1 MSRWTVEFNSHPFWQ
16 AWEVLQG
23 KVTGLI
29 VDDQTVTAAVE
40 ELARLKKVIDYL
52 SGVIEA
58 VDPDL
63 TPRSVWDNVNA
74 QLSPCLIEVSNYE
87 STRQIVHLVNANGN
101 VDNLLTYVRPYM
113 VLPDKVMSA
122 SRTASE
128 NLAEAIEARTR
139 RFEELAAQG
148 LVQIT
153 NQISDARNAHAT
165 LMTMLGQA
173 NEFQISVFGQ
183 PGNEASGLKGRLE
196 TLRLEAENRSEAI
209 KSVFER
215 VVKQHDGDSTL
226 ESGLLQLELK
236 AAAIVAQVESAQKL
250 LTARLVELRQYYD
263 QVFGRPEGEDEP
275 AAIGLKAEIDNRL
288 ESLDKLKIEQDSKFN
303 ALFSKVEGLLPGA
316 TSAGLASAY
325 KDMRDS
331 FAGRITTYTRLFYG
345 SLGGLFVAGLFAVIQ
360 EVQLWPLKFVLVETP
375 DWQGMLRLI
384 LYKAP
389 LFLPVIWLAIFSATR
404 RSQYE
409 RLHQEYAH
417 KESFAKSYESYK
429 VQLEQLG
436 QATEDLRSKLIE
448 KMIDTVSFNASE
460 TLDKNHR
467 EKSPVEGVLEKLSLD
482 DIRKLA
488 EMAKDKK

>member
-165 LMTMLGQA
+165 LMTMLG
-173 NEFQISVFGQ
+173 
-183 PGNEASGLKGRLE
+183 
-196 TLRLEAENRSEAI
+196 
-209 KSVFER
+209 
-215 VVKQHDGDSTL
+215 
-226 ESGLLQLELK
+226 
-236 AAAIVAQVESAQKL
+236 
-250 LTARLVELRQYYD
+250 
-263 QVFGRPEGEDEP
+263 
-275 AAIGLKAEIDNRL
+275 
-288 ESLDKLKIEQDSKFN
+288 
-303 ALFSKVEGLLPGA
+303 KV
-316 TSAGLASAY
+316 
-325 KDMRDS
+325 
-331 FAGRITTYTRLFYG
+331 
-345 SLGGLFVAGLFAVIQ
+345 
-360 EVQLWPLKFVLVETP
+360 
-375 DWQGMLRLI
+375 
-384 LYKAP
+384 
-389 LFLPVIWLAIFSATR
+389 
-404 RSQYE
+404 
-409 RLHQEYAH
+409 
-417 KESFAKSYESYK
+417 
-429 VQLEQLG
+429 
-436 QATEDLRSKLIE
+436 
-448 KMIDTVSFNASE
+448 
-460 TLDKNHR
+460 
-467 EKSPVEGVLEKLSLD
+467 
-482 DIRKLA
+482 
-488 EMAKDKK
+488 